1 MSDSELACMA
11 VAMASN
17 SGPGY
22 SSTLL
27 GGRVPPHPA
36 VRDTIDTEV
45 EYRVKKVTEKFSECL
60 HIVANEPSLALF
72 RLQEHVRK
80 SLPKLAQSKVD
91 LTQLKQDVQGTCY
104 DVDYA
109 TKTVRDMHSS
119 QEPLSSI
126 EALIKRAIASKK
138 RLNVQAAENRSS
150 KFLQKILH
158 NTPSPVQAVK
168 EWEVLDVGAD
178 GSRLRRSPIPFG
190 TSPPRAPPS
199 TISPSQSKPT
209 TSTVEGRMPRSP
221 AHKKSTSP
229 AHKGT
234 PPIKRSPG
242 TLAPEKKDEEKSD
255 PVTIPSK
262 R

>member
-36 VRDTIDTEV
+36 VRAHYVLVTDTIDTEV

-138 RLNVQAAENRSS
+138 RLNVQAAE
-150 KFLQKILH
+150 K
-158 NTPSPVQAVK
+158 
-168 EWEVLDVGAD
+168 WEVLDVGAD